1 MALVI
6 TLILIPACCF
16 HNIVTKKSSFL
27 IGMFQVVS
35 GKKRCRIFSTFLAL
49 GVALGCILFAF
60 GWDNNEL
67 KDACGAQVGK
77 LMLGK

>member
-16 HNIVTKKSSFL
+16 NGIVTKKSSFL
-27 IGMFQVVS
+27 IGMLQVVS
-35 GKKRCRIFSTFLAL
+35 AL

-77 LMLGK
+77 LMLGDLFRLNYLNVV